1 MKKTQKKIWK
11 NTIKN
16 LKKSKMK
23 PHLLFD
29 HYSPLRGFTL
39 SSVHRSEE
47 KKRNTIS
54 LLVLSPFVVHR
65 SLRSLVAKSLVSPE
79 AFSSQSERS
88 PTNPTHPHIGE
99 CSTEMNFSLFDTERE
114 KITLAQTDTHSHTL
128 SHSDIH
134 THM

>member
-65 SLRSLVAKSLVSPE
+65 SLRSLVARSLVSPKR
-79 AFSSQSERS
+79 SLVNPKDLPPIQPIPTSESAPVRWTS
-88 PTNPTHPHIGE
+88 RYLTQK
-99 CSTEMNFSLFDTERE
+99 E
-114 KITLAQTDTHSHTL
+114 KKLPLHKQIHTL
-128 SHSDIH
+128 THCHTQIY